1 VREGGFILLSQSDG
15 DADLVAGLG
24 WVAEVKDAA
33 ANTRVELLHALQGL
47 REFSLPVSLASVRPG
62 LVQPRVNLLDLVP
75 QLRNVFTAE
84 CLSGIATEGNEIIIK
99 PEFVAV
105 FGGFLLLL
113 LKLGEL
119 DGLGGESG
127 LYLLLSP
134 LVLCLPIKQDLL
146 VAFEAAQLLHQA
158 ITVLAIRKV
167 S

>member
-1 VREGGFILLSQSDG
+1 MREGGFILLSQSDG

-33 ANTRVELLHALQGL
+33 TNTRVELLHALQGL

-84 CLSGIATEGNEIIIK
+84 CLSGIATEGNEIIK

-158 ITVLAIRKV
+158 IAALAIRKV